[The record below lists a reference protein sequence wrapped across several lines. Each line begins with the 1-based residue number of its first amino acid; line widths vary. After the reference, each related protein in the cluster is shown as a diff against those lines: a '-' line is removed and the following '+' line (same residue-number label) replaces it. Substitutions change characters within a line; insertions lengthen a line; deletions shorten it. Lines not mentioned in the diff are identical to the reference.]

1 MQAPLC
7 VEGWDEALYEIGKLW
22 SETVLLVQS
31 ASVFSIGETEKD
43 HEIKFSIMTLNLME
57 QSDIVPTRRNLTRHP
72 HLTEALIDTHGLT
85 QAILLEF
92 IRNKEET
99 YFIAADILRNICS
112 HKKGVERLRGLPSL
126 VKRLHAL
133 VENIKKKAVNDKRNL
148 RTVAT
153 NEQTEVED

>member
-1 MQAPLC
+1 MATKHSLKC
-7 VEGWDEALYEIGKLW
+7 CEELVAVGAIVILLKLIG
-22 SETVLLVQS
+22 
-31 ASVFSIGETEKD
+31 SIT
-43 HEIKFSIMTLNLME
+43 
-57 QSDIVPTRRNLTRHP
+57 
-72 HLTEALIDTHGLT
+72 LIDTHGLT

-133 VENIKKKAVNDKRNL
+133 VENLKKKAVNDKRNL